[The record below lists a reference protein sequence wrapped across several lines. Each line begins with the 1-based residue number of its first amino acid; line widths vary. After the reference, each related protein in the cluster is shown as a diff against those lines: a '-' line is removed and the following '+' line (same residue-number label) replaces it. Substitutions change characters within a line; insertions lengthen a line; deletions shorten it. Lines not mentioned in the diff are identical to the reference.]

1 MIDIRILN
9 RKEAK
14 KFSCESHDFKTAII
28 SITDTD
34 KADVIFE
41 KNEINGIRAVLR
53 LKFDDVERDYKNE
66 HCITKED
73 AENIVKFVNKNKNK
87 VDKFIVHCEAGVSRS
102 AGVGAAIMK
111 ALNGDDWDVFK
122 NPLKCPNMKCYRTVL
137 NAFVDAGYFDEDPM
151 EEIKFKEETNI
162 AKWKEFNEID

>member
-1 MIDIRILN
+1 MIDIHILN

-41 KNEINGIRAVLR
+41 KNEANGIRAVLR

-122 NPLKCPNMKCYRTVL
+122 NPLKCPNMKCYRMVL
-137 NAFVDAGYFDEDPM
+137 NAFIDAGYFDEDPL
-151 EEIKFKEETNI
+151 EDIQIKEETNI
-162 AKWKEFNEID
+162 VKWKEFNEID

>member
-14 KFSCESHDFKTAII
+14 KFSCESHEFKTAII

-41 KNEINGIRAVLR
+41 KNEVNGIRAVLR

-137 NAFVDAGYFDEDPM
+137 NAFADAGYFDEDPM

>member
-41 KNEINGIRAVLR
+41 KNEVNGIRAVLR

-73 AENIVKFVNKNKNK
+73 AESIVKFVNKNKNK

-137 NAFVDAGYFDEDPM
+137 NAFIDAGYFDEDPM

>member
-41 KNEINGIRAVLR
+41 KNEINRIRAILK
-53 LKFDDVERDYKNE
+53 LKFDDVERDSKDL

-73 AENIVKFVNKNKNK
+73 AESIVKFVNKNKNK

-111 ALNGDDWDVFK
+111 ALNGDDWVVFN
-122 NPLKCPNMKCYRTVL
+122 NPTMCPNMKCYRTVL
-137 NAFVDAGYFDEDPM
+137 NAFQDAGYFDEDPM
-151 EEIKFKEETNI
+151 EDIQIKEEINI

>member
-14 KFSCESHDFKTAII
+14 KFSYESHDFKTAII

-41 KNEINGIRAVLR
+41 KNEANGIIAVRR

-73 AENIVKFVNKNKNK
+73 AESIVKFVNKNKNK

-137 NAFVDAGYFDEDPM
+137 NAFIDAGYFDEDPM

>member
-41 KNEINGIRAVLR
+41 KNEVNGIRAVLR

-137 NAFVDAGYFDEDPM
+137 NAFQDAGYFDEDPM
-151 EEIKFKEETNI
+151 EDIQIKEETNI
-162 AKWKEFNEID
+162 TKWKEFNEID

>member
-1 MIDIRILN
+1 MIDIRILS

-14 KFSCESHDFKTAII
+14 KFSYEPHDFKTAII

-41 KNEINGIRAVLR
+41 KNKINGIRAILK
-53 LKFDDVERDYKNE
+53 LKFDDVERDSKDL
-66 HCITKED
+66 HCIPKED
-73 AENIVKFVNKNKNK
+73 AENIVKFVNKNKSK

-111 ALNGDDWDVFK
+111 AINGDDWVVFN
-122 NPLKCPNMKCYRTVL
+122 NPTMCPNMKCYRTVL
-137 NAFVDAGYFDEDPM
+137 NAFQDAGYFDEDPM
-151 EEIKFKEETNI
+151 EDIQIKEEINI
-162 AKWKEFNEID
+162 AKWKEFNEIG

>member
-41 KNEINGIRAVLR
+41 KNEANGIKAVLK

-111 ALNGDDWDVFK
+111 ALNGDDWDIFK

-137 NAFVDAGYFDEDPM
+137 NAFIDAGYFDEDPM

>member
-14 KFSCESHDFKTAII
+14 KFSYESHDFKTAII

-34 KADVIFE
+34 KADVIFD
-41 KNEINGIRAVLR
+41 KNETNGIRAVLR

-122 NPLKCPNMKCYRTVL
+122 NPLKCPNMKCYRMVL
-137 NAFVDAGYFDEDPM
+137 NAFADAGYFDEDPM

>member
-41 KNEINGIRAVLR
+41 KNEANGIKAVLR

-111 ALNGDDWDVFK
+111 ALNGDDWDIFK

-137 NAFVDAGYFDEDPM
+137 NAFIDAGYFDEEPM

-162 AKWKEFNEID
+162 AKWKEFNEIE

>member
-14 KFSCESHDFKTAII
+14 KFSYESHDFKTAII

-41 KNEINGIRAVLR
+41 KNEANGIRAVLR

-137 NAFVDAGYFDEDPM
+137 NAFADAGYFDEDPM

>member
-14 KFSCESHDFKTAII
+14 KFSYEPHDFKTAII
-28 SITDTD
+28 SITATD

-41 KNEINGIRAVLR
+41 KNEANGIRAVLR

-137 NAFVDAGYFDEDPM
+137 NAFIDAGYFDEDPM

>member
-9 RKEAK
+9 RKEVK

-41 KNEINGIRAVLR
+41 KNEINGIRAILK
-53 LKFDDVERDYKNE
+53 LKFDDVERDSKDL

-73 AENIVKFVNKNKNK
+73 AESIVKFVNKNKNK

-111 ALNGDDWDVFK
+111 ALNGDDWVVFN
-122 NPLKCPNMKCYRTVL
+122 NPIMCPNMKCYRTVL
-137 NAFVDAGYFDEDPM
+137 NAFQNAGYFDEDPM
-151 EEIKFKEETNI
+151 EDIQIKEETNI

>member
-41 KNEINGIRAVLR
+41 KNEANGIRAVLR

-73 AENIVKFVNKNKNK
+73 AESIVKFVNKNKNK

>member
-14 KFSCESHDFKTAII
+14 KFSYESHDFKTAII

-53 LKFDDVERDYKNE
+53 VKFDDVERDYKNE

-87 VDKFIVHCEAGVSRS
+87 VDEFIVHCEAGVSRS

-111 ALNGDDWDVFK
+111 ALNGDDWDIFK

-137 NAFVDAGYFDEDPM
+137 NAFIDAGYFDEDPM

>member
-14 KFSCESHDFKTAII
+14 KFSYESHDFKTAII

-137 NAFVDAGYFDEDPM
+137 NAFIDAGYFDEDPM

-162 AKWKEFNEID
+162 AKWKEFNEIE

>member
-41 KNEINGIRAVLR
+41 KNEVNGIRAVLR

-137 NAFVDAGYFDEDPM
+137 NAFAEAGYFDEDPM

-162 AKWKEFNEID
+162 TKWKEFNEID

>member
-41 KNEINGIRAVLR
+41 KNEVNGIRAVLR

-137 NAFVDAGYFDEDPM
+137 NAFIDAGYFDEDPM

>member
-14 KFSCESHDFKTAII
+14 KFSYEPHDFKTAII
-28 SITDTD
+28 SITDTY

-41 KNEINGIRAVLR
+41 KNEANGIRAVLR

-122 NPLKCPNMKCYRTVL
+122 NPLKCPNMKCYRMVL

>member
-111 ALNGDDWDVFK
+111 AINGDDWVVFN
-122 NPLKCPNMKCYRTVL
+122 NPTMCPNMKCYRTVL
-137 NAFVDAGYFDEDPM
+137 NAFQDAGYFDEDPM

-162 AKWKEFNEID
+162 VKWKEFNEVD

>member
-41 KNEINGIRAVLR
+41 KNEVNGIRAVLR

-73 AENIVKFVNKNKNK
+73 AESIVKFVNKNKNK

-122 NPLKCPNMKCYRTVL
+122 NPLKCPNMKCYRMVL
-137 NAFVDAGYFDEDPM
+137 NAFADAGYFDEDPM

>member
-14 KFSCESHDFKTAII
+14 KFSYESHDFKTAII

-41 KNEINGIRAVLR
+41 KNEANGIRAVLK

-73 AENIVKFVNKNKNK
+73 AESIVKFVNKNKNK

-122 NPLKCPNMKCYRTVL
+122 NPLKCPNMKCYRMVL
-137 NAFVDAGYFDEDPM
+137 NAFADAGYFDEDPM

>member
-14 KFSCESHDFKTAII
+14 KFSYESHDFKTAII

-41 KNEINGIRAVLR
+41 KNEANGIRAVLR

-73 AENIVKFVNKNKNK
+73 AESIVKFVNKNKNK

-137 NAFVDAGYFDEDPM
+137 NAFADAGYFDEDPM

>member
-14 KFSCESHDFKTAII
+14 KFSYESHDFKTAII

-34 KADVIFE
+34 KADVVFE
-41 KNEINGIRAVLR
+41 KNEANGIRAVLR

-87 VDKFIVHCEAGVSRS
+87 VDEFIVHCEAGVSRS

-137 NAFVDAGYFDEDPM
+137 NAFADAGYFDEDPM

-162 AKWKEFNEID
+162 AKWKEFNEIE

>member
-14 KFSCESHDFKTAII
+14 KFSYESHDFKTAII

-41 KNEINGIRAVLR
+41 KNEANGIRAVLK

-111 ALNGDDWDVFK
+111 AINGDDWVVFN
-122 NPLKCPNMKCYRTVL
+122 NPTMCPNMKCYRTVL
-137 NAFVDAGYFDEDPM
+137 NAFQDAGYFDEDPM
-151 EEIKFKEETNI
+151 EDIQIKEETNI
-162 AKWKEFNEID
+162 TKWKEFNEID

>member
-41 KNEINGIRAVLR
+41 KNEVNGIRAVLR

-137 NAFVDAGYFDEDPM
+137 NAFADAGYFDEDPM
-151 EEIKFKEETNI
+151 EDIQIKEETNI
-162 AKWKEFNEID
+162 TKWKEFNEIE

>member
-41 KNEINGIRAVLR
+41 KNEVNGIRAVLR

-111 ALNGDDWDVFK
+111 ALNGDDWDIFK

-137 NAFVDAGYFDEDPM
+137 NAFIDAGYFDEDPM

>member
-1 MIDIRILN
+1 MLDIQILN

-14 KFSCESHDFKTAII
+14 KFSYESHDFKTAII

-41 KNEINGIRAVLR
+41 KNEINGIRAVLK

-73 AENIVKFVNKNKNK
+73 AESIVKFVNKNKSK

-151 EEIKFKEETNI
+151 EEIKFKQETNI

>member
-122 NPLKCPNMKCYRTVL
+122 NPLKCPNMKCYRMVL
-137 NAFVDAGYFDEDPM
+137 NAFADAGYFDEDPM

>member
-14 KFSCESHDFKTAII
+14 KFSCESHDFKSAII

-41 KNEINGIRAVLR
+41 KNEANGIKAVLR

-73 AENIVKFVNKNKNK
+73 AENIVKFVNKNKNR
-87 VDKFIVHCEAGVSRS
+87 VDKFIIHCEAGVSRS

-137 NAFVDAGYFDEDPM
+137 NAFIDAGYFDEDPM

>member
-14 KFSCESHDFKTAII
+14 KFNCESHDFKTGII

-41 KNEINGIRAVLR
+41 KNEANGIKAVLR

-137 NAFVDAGYFDEDPM
+137 NAFADAGYFDEDPM

>member
-34 KADVIFE
+34 RE
-41 KNEINGIRAVLR
+41 NEHFNFTKENGIKSVLY
-53 LKFDDVERDYKNE
+53 LKFDDVEKTYRNQ
-66 HCITKED
+66 IVISKEQ
-73 AENIVKFVNKNKNK
+73 AESIVKFVNKNKNK

-122 NPLKCPNMKCYRTVL
+122 NPLMCPNMKCYRMVL
-137 NAFVDAGYFDEDPM
+137 NAFIDAGYFDEDPM

-162 AKWKEFNEID
+162 VKWKELNEID

>member
-14 KFSCESHDFKTAII
+14 KFSYESHDFKTAII

-41 KNEINGIRAVLR
+41 KNEANGIRAVLR

-111 ALNGDDWDVFK
+111 ALNGDD
-122 NPLKCPNMKCYRTVL
+122 
-137 NAFVDAGYFDEDPM
+137 
-151 EEIKFKEETNI
+151 
-162 AKWKEFNEID
+162 

>member
-14 KFSCESHDFKTAII
+14 KFSYESHDFKTAII

-41 KNEINGIRAVLR
+41 KNEVNGIRAVLR

-122 NPLKCPNMKCYRTVL
+122 NPLKCPNMKCYRMVL
-137 NAFVDAGYFDEDPM
+137 NAFIDAGYFDEDPM

-162 AKWKEFNEID
+162 AKWKEINEID

>member
-34 KADVIFE
+34 KSDVIFE
-41 KNEINGIRAVLR
+41 KNEANGIKAVLR

-137 NAFVDAGYFDEDPM
+137 NAFAEAGYFDEDPM
-151 EEIKFKEETNI
+151 KEIKFKEETNI

>member
-14 KFSCESHDFKTAII
+14 KFSYEPHDFKTAII

-34 KADVIFE
+34 KADVVFE
-41 KNEINGIRAVLR
+41 KNETNGIRAVLK

>member
-14 KFSCESHDFKTAII
+14 KFSYESHDFKTAII

-34 KADVIFE
+34 KADVVFE
-41 KNEINGIRAVLR
+41 KNEVNGIRAILR

-73 AENIVKFVNKNKNK
+73 AESIVKFVNKNKNK

-137 NAFVDAGYFDEDPM
+137 NAFIDAGYFDEDPM